1 MLNLTTIAR
10 PYFRMLASRMKS
22 VGDPVSTESAQRR
35 VLASLLRR
43 AVRTAVGERYGFS
56 AVDSYGRFAETV
68 PLVEYE
74 DIRADVMRMV
84 RGEKNILWPG
94 RCTRYAQSSGTSGG
108 KCKFIPI
115 TDDALRSNHY
125 AGAAYSVAA
134 YLDQY
139 SESRLFG
146 GKSLILGGSFANELS
161 GVPAGVYVGDLSA
174 SLIDCINPAVNLFR
188 VPSKETALMADWTK
202 KLPAIVDASLKQDIT
217 NISGVPSW
225 FMTVLRAVLRQA
237 GATSIHDVWPNLE
250 VFFHGGIAFGP
261 YRDQYRAITDTGRMR
276 YQENYNASEGFFAIQ
291 DNREIH
297 AMRLLCNIGV
307 FYEFIPLG
315 APDNAAVPAWSVE
328 PGRIYSLVI
337 TGSNGLWRYKIG
349 DTVRVESVAP
359 LRITIAGRTH
369 SFINAFGEEVMEWNT
384 DAAVA
389 AACRRTG
396 AAVANYHA
404 APVYAVGGQKG
415 CHQWLIEWAAQP
427 ACGVDAFADILDAE
441 LTAVNSDYQAKRAG
455 GIFLDRLTIVSVPA
469 GTFDRWLASTGKL
482 GGQRKV
488 PRLGNDR
495 AVADNIIEIINKN
508 DIKP

>member
-1 MLNLTTIAR
+1 MLNLTDIAR
-10 PYFRMLASRMKS
+10 PYFRTLASRMNRIC
-22 VGDPVSTESAQRR
+22 DPAATAAAQRR

-43 AVRTAVGERYGFS
+43 AAHTDVGIRHGF
-56 AVDSYGRFAETV
+56 AAIDSYERFAATV
-68 PLVEYE
+68 PMVEYE
-74 DIRADVMRMV
+74 DIRTDVMRMV
-84 RGEKNILWPG
+84 RGEKDVLWPG
-94 RCTRYAQSSGTSGG
+94 RCSRYAQSSGTSGG

-115 TDDALRSNHY
+115 TGDALRDNHY

-139 SESRLFG
+139 GESRLFG
-146 GKSLILGGSFANELS
+146 GKCLILGGSFANELRD
-161 GVPAGVYVGDLSA
+161 VPAGVRVGDLSA
-174 SLIDCINPAVNLFR
+174 TLIECINPAVNLFR
-188 VPSKETALMADWTK
+188 VPSKETALMSDWTK
-202 KLPAIVDASLKQDIT
+202 KLPAIVDASINQDIT

-237 GATSIHDVWPNLE
+237 GAASIHDVWPNLE

-261 YRDQYRAITDTGRMR
+261 YRDQYRSITDPAKMR

-291 DNREIH
+291 DNCRSH
-297 AMRLLCNIGV
+297 AMRLLCDIGV

-315 APDNAAVPAWSVE
+315 APDEAAVPAWEVE

-349 DTVRVESVAP
+349 DTVRVESRSP

-384 DAAVA
+384 DAAIA
-389 AACRRTG
+389 AACRQTG
-396 AAVANYHA
+396 ASVANYHA
-404 APVYAVGGQKG
+404 APVYACAGSKG
-415 CHQWLIEWAAQP
+415 RHQWLVEWVRTPQ
-427 ACGVDAFADILDAE
+427 CGVDAFADILDAE
-441 LTAVNSDYQAKRAG
+441 LTAVNSDYQDKRAG
-455 GIFLDRLTIVSVPA
+455 DIFLSRLEIVSVPS

-488 PRLGNDR
+488 PRLANDR
-495 AVADNIIEIINKN
+495 TVADNIIGIINKTT
-508 DIKP
+508 K